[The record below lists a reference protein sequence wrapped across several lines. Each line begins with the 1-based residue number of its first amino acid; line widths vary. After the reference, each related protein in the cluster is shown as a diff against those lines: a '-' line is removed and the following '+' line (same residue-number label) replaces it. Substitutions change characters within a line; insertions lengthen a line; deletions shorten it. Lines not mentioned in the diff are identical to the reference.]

1 MKMKFIPAALLAAA
15 AGVVQADETSGF
27 NLKAGSGITFKS
39 ADGTASFRVGGR
51 LQWWAAGRPAPQPRA
66 SQQPPIP
73 NQSTSARRF
82 LGAEWALPPGPG
94 LAVAGPP

>member
-39 ADGTASFRVGGR
+39 ADGTASFRVGG
-51 LQWWAAGRPAPQPRA
+51 APAVGL
-66 SQQPPIP
+66 
-73 NQSTSARRF
+73 RF
-82 LGAEWALPPGPG
+82 DRFRHQR
-94 LAVAGPP
+94 